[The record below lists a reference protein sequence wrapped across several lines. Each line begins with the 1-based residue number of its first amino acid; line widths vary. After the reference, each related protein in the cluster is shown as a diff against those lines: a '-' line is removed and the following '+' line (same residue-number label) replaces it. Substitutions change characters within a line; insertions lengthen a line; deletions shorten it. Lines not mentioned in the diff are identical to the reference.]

1 LKWYSLVIEMV
12 MKGIE
17 IMLIISEREARER
30 YTAYTTRILYS
41 SLKDIAENK
50 WLSFNEW
57 ITEHKIKIF

>member
-1 LKWYSLVIEMV
+1 
-12 MKGIE
+12 
-17 IMLIISEREARER
+17 MLIISEREARER

-57 ITEHKIKIF
+57 IEEHKIKIF